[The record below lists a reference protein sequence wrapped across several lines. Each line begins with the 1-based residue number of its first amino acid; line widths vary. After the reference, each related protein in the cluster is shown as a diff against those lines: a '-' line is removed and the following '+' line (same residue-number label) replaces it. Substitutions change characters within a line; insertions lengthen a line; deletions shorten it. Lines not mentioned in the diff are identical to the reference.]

1 MTTRDPQ
8 FDANAF
14 MAFLIDAT
22 GHYEKSAPTVADHL
36 DDLYRRL
43 SEDCSLVTVLEII
56 RVAGLFEAG
65 QWEHPNYAANRIY
78 KMRSQLGMDTTGEL
92 GF

>member
-1 MTTRDPQ
+1 MRKHDPQ
-8 FDANAF
+8 FDAAG
-14 MAFLIDAT
+14 FLDFLVDAV
-22 GHYEKSAPTVADHL
+22 GHYEKCAPTVADHL

-43 SEDCSLVTVLEII
+43 NEDCSLVTVLEVI

-65 QWEHPNYAANRIY
+65 EWEHPNYAANRIY
-78 KMRSQLGMDTTGEL
+78 KMRAQLGMDTTGEL